1 MQSRDS
7 LSDRTQMA
15 DIAAAAPAAARERLA
30 ADLRELGAALSR
42 KAQPGLAPEVQELS
56 SSCYLR
62 CRALLDAADSAE
74 GGLAGAT
81 AAAAAAATAAELLQP
96 LLSGAFV
103 SAHPDLFALTAEAVG
118 SALLLC
124 RSTEASAGCFGPVAT
139 SLLDL
144 FLTEQLSWQIRRTAA
159 EPLVTLLA
167 QRDCAACLLAA
178 PSAASAV
185 DALIAAAKRDGE
197 PQQDSA
203 FTVLAAL
210 ALVDAATAE
219 RASSPE
225 AALLPIAVECIR
237 SIAAHRPQGSMGRS
251 GFGPLQL
258 LWVFGTAAPDA
269 VRTRAR
275 AAPGLAGAI
284 VDLFMALGSE
294 EWAAWREEL
303 GATCVGLEA
312 EIVFVLAGLLSSPL
326 SKTPA
331 FAAVLS
337 SPGVLPRLLA
347 LLRSPFEQ
355 ARIAASFCI
364 SEVAFEEAG
373 CAALFNVP
381 RAASELAAALRRA
394 HLDGEDPVLT
404 QCHAACALMW
414 LIYHSEGWRVAEAL
428 VRAAAAE
435 GSGGSLL
442 GALAGLIAA
451 SVDESAGSI
460 DLQWR
465 MCVGGVALLDQMRSV
480 ATAEQLRVLRQVPR
494 LAAACVG
501 ALEFWLTE
509 DTDQLKS
516 TFAQLLVIVAALAGF
531 NDDQLEGSGAQP
543 PAATAETAAARVAL
557 RGAPGVEGT
566 LRRLLSQQPPS
577 EDAYMEAV
585 LAAEWLLRL
594 PEVKAAAATAPTPAA
609 MAAVAAA
616 APTAA
621 DPALAAPMAAQARAQ
636 AQALAAAVP
645 PSAEAGG
652 RSAAAQP
659 PVPAAGSGGGKAD
672 DGSGGGTSSGSSGS
686 SGSGGSGAASAA
698 SPRACAGCGKSAV
711 AEAPLLRCVGCKAQY
726 YCGDACAL
734 AHWPSHRAACK
745 AARSAAAQR
754 S

>member
-1 MQSRDS
+1 MSTAM
-7 LSDRTQMA
+7 L
-15 DIAAAAPAAARERLA
+15 
-30 ADLRELGAALSR
+30 ELGTALSR
-42 KAQPGLAPEVQELS
+42 KAQPGLAPEVQEVISGWDL
-56 SSCYLR
+56 
-62 CRALLDAADSAE
+62 RALLDAADNTE
-74 GGLAGAT
+74 GGLQG
-81 AAAAAAATAAELLQP
+81 AAAAAAAAIAELLQP

-103 SAHPDLFALTAEAVG
+103 SAHPDLFAPTAEAVK
-118 SALLLC
+118 STFLLC
-124 RSTEASAGCFGPVAT
+124 RSTEASACCFGPVAA

-167 QRDCAACLLAA
+167 QRDCAAWLLAA

-294 EWAAWREEL
+294 EWAATREEL
-303 GATCVGLEA
+303 GAACEDFEA
-312 EIVFVLAGLLSSPL
+312 EMLEVLAGLLSSPL
-326 SKTPA
+326 SNTPA
-331 FAAVLS
+331 SAALLS
-337 SPGVLPRLLA
+337 PRGALPRLLA
-347 LLRSPFEQ
+347 QLRSPFEQ
-355 ARIAASFCI
+355 TRCSASFSI
-364 SEVAFEEAG
+364 AEVAREEAG
-373 CAALFNVP
+373 RDALFNVP

-394 HLDGEDPVLT
+394 HSEGEDPVLT
-404 QCHAACALMW
+404 QSHAACALMR
-414 LIYHSEGWRVAEAL
+414 LLHHSEGWRVAEAL
-428 VRAAAAE
+428 VRAATAE

-442 GALAGLIAA
+442 GSLAGLIAA
-451 SVDESAGSI
+451 SVDESVGSI
-460 DLQWR
+460 DLQYR
-465 MCVGGVALLDQMRSV
+465 MCLGGVALLDEMLAV
-480 ATAEQLRVLRQVPR
+480 ATAEQLRVLRQVPQ
-494 LAAACVG
+494 LAAVCAG
-501 ALEFWLTE
+501 ALQNWERKDSNVEFSVVE
-509 DTDQLKS
+509 Y
-516 TFAQLLVIVAALAGF
+516 LVIVLAALAGL
-531 NDDQLEGSGAQP
+531 DAGQCARRGAQP
-543 PAATAETAAARVAL
+543 TAATAETAAARAAL

-566 LRRLLSQQPPS
+566 LRRLLGQQPPS
-577 EDAYMEAV
+577 EDAGMEAV
-585 LAAEWLLRL
+585 WAAEWLLRL
-594 PEVKAAAATAPTPAA
+594 PEVNAAAAAVPTPAV
-609 MAAVAAA
+609 AATAAAA

-621 DPALAAPMAAQARAQ
+621 GPASAAPMAAQARAQ

-652 RSAAAQP
+652 LSAAAQP
-659 PVPAAGSGGGKAD
+659 PVLAAGSGVGRAD
-672 DGSGGGTSSGSSGS
+672 DGSSGGASSSGGGGTSSSGNAGSGS
-686 SGSGGSGAASAA
+686 SAASAA
-698 SPRACAGCGKSAV
+698 SPRACGACGKSAA
-711 AEAPLLRCVGCKAQY
+711 AEAPLLRCMGCKAQY
-726 YCGDACAL
+726 YCGNACAA

-745 AARSAAAQR
+745 AARRAARR